1 MPNYNKSFNFRN
13 GVQVDVDDLIVRG
26 NLVGIGTTIPR
37 ADLDVRGIVDV
48 IGIVTTSN
56 LFVSGVSTFAN
67 ELHIGTGITISPQ
80 TGIISASFRGDGSF
94 LDNLPTSQWSN
105 DGSGG
110 IYNGGPVG
118 VGTTNATQTF
128 QVGGNPDNPLHFG
141 VGIDSA
147 RGNIRTT
154 GIITA
159 ASFVGSGL
167 GITAITADNITSGNL
182 DSARLPTSFFGL
194 GEIGATNLA
203 ISGVGTVAT
212 INSTTG
218 TITTLSATN
227 ATVSNDLNVGGA
239 LTATSLN
246 VSGVSTLTGGLRVP
260 GGTGVSNRAEFGN
273 SQEFTLQYN
282 TVSTRG
288 LISAATDPIDIQATT
303 IRLLP
308 NAGQNGVIV
317 NQNGSVELYHS
328 NSKRFETTGVG
339 ATVVGKLQVSSDSS
353 ILGISTLTS
362 VSASDATIGV
372 STLTNVTATDIA
384 VQKLTVSGVTTFAAA
399 VDANAGATIDN
410 IQIGISDDN
419 EIDTASGN
427 LTIDSAGGT
436 TTVDDNLS
444 VSGTVSISDNTSIT
458 GSLDI
463 NGGVAVTGIL
473 TVSSQI
479 NPTTTNT
486 VGLGT
491 AGTAYSDAFI
501 GDITVGDATSS
512 TITTRNESL
521 ILDSAQGTVIV
532 QDDFNVTGVSTLSTL
547 AFNDGI
553 LTGSTSFRPT
563 SDKSAGIGTNG
574 TSFSEGFFGEVT
586 VGAASSNKIS
596 TREGSLLLDST
607 QGTVIV
613 QDDFSVT
620 GVSTLTSLIV
630 NSATVTTATVD
641 INLIPSSDKSAG
653 IGTNGTS
660 FSEGFFGEIT
670 IGSASDNTVSS
681 RSGSLLLD
689 STQGT
694 VVVQDDFSVTGV
706 TTLTSLTV
714 GTSLVPTSD
723 KSNGIGAVN
732 QAFSNAFVGEVT
744 VGAALSNKIST
755 REGSLL
761 LDSTQGTV
769 IVQDDFNVTGVT
781 TLTSLTV
788 DSSLVPTSDKS
799 NGIGAVNRAFSN
811 AFVGEV
817 TVGAAS
823 SNKVST
829 RGGSLLLDST
839 QGTVIV
845 QDDFNVT
852 GVSTLPTLNSTTI
865 TSTNINASTTL
876 SPVADKTVPLGSS
889 SLRYSEL
896 YVDNIR
902 VGVGSDQEIKAQTGN
917 LEIDAPFGRVRVNNL
932 TPVGIVTFAGDIS
945 LDGDKTRNLGSGT
958 NALASGHIGEVRIA
972 NGTNDNTIDTRTGE
986 LILNSA
992 EDRVIV
998 GSGLSAPSLDI
1009 TNNILVGSG
1018 STSFAVLSGVQ
1029 NVGIG
1034 TSIPSSSIQ
1043 VVKHSDAN
1051 LQLISKTASS
1061 GIILASELGTTDDS
1075 ASIVYDGTNL
1085 SLSNRDSAG
1094 DILVNMSFGTG
1105 INTTSKFKIIHD
1117 SSDLF
1122 VVSHDGLLGINKS
1135 VPTKELDIAGD
1146 LLVSDNATIVG
1157 VLTVG
1162 TGTSQFTFGSG
1173 DTVLKTNIDT
1183 SNSSG
1188 VSTITTLNSTSIT
1201 SGNINSSGI
1210 ITAVT
1215 GNFTGNIS
1223 VANTGTFNNGTF
1235 LVGGTIGTDAQ
1246 SFVAATGGDVLTVR
1260 GATSIRGNLF
1270 AAYAGGQVGIGT
1282 TNFPEDGRS
1291 DNHNIGNLVEAN
1303 YGNFSHTGDVSFIGS
1318 QDNGTCIFVPS
1329 KNDPTIATLKKNNS
1343 QSEFSWT
1350 REFKVGINTYV
1361 PRSAFDIGACN
1372 SPMIVPSLSQQSIT
1386 ELVTVPN
1393 DSTMIST
1400 SLSSGSGT
1408 QVIGGL
1414 FFSKPENRLKV
1425 GLATA
1430 NSEDSYVGILT
1441 ATTNSSAFEAVSFPQ
1456 MTTTNRNTMNTA
1468 GGIPDGSVI
1477 YNTTTNKLQ
1486 VKAGGSFVDLH

>member
-239 LTATSLN
+239 LTATSVN
-246 VSGVSTLTGGLRVP
+246 VSGASTFASIDIDQNNGRLRLGPSEQLQIYVDTNNSYIEES
-260 GGTGVSNRAEFGN
+260 GTGSLFINSNEVRFRNAAN
-273 SQEFTLQYN
+273 SENIATFNSDGAVDLYYN
-282 TVSTRG
+282 
-288 LISAATDPIDIQATT
+288 
-303 IRLLP
+303 
-308 NAGQNGVIV
+308 
-317 NQNGSVELYHS
+317 

-339 ATVVGKLQVSSDSS
+339 ATVIGKLQVSSDSS

-362 VSASDATIGV
+362 ISASDATIGV

-436 TTVDDNLS
+436 TTIDDD
-444 VSGTVSISDNTSIT
+444 VAIT
-458 GSLDI
+458 G
-463 NGGVAVTGIL
+463 TL
-473 TVSSQI
+473 TVSSGF
-479 NPTTTNT
+479 NPITTNS

-491 AGTAYSDAFI
+491 AGTVYSNAFI
-501 GDITVGDATSS
+501 SDITVGAAASN
-512 TITTRNESL
+512 TISTRNESL
-521 ILDSAQGTVIV
+521 TLDSTQGTVVV
-532 QDDFNVTGVSTLSTL
+532 QDDFNVTGVT
-547 AFNDGI
+547 
-553 LTGSTSFRPT
+553 
-563 SDKSAGIGTNG
+563 
-574 TSFSEGFFGEVT
+574 
-586 VGAASSNKIS
+586 
-596 TREGSLLLDST
+596 
-607 QGTVIV
+607 
-613 QDDFSVT
+613 
-620 GVSTLTSLIV
+620 TLTSLT
-630 NSATVTTATVD
+630 AATATVST
-641 INLIPSSDKSAG
+641 NLLPSSDKSAG
-653 IGTNGTS
+653 IGTNGTA

-694 VVVQDDFSVTGV
+694 VV
-706 TTLTSLTV
+706 
-714 GTSLVPTSD
+714 
-723 KSNGIGAVN
+723 
-732 QAFSNAFVGEVT
+732 
-744 VGAALSNKIST
+744 
-755 REGSLL
+755 
-761 LDSTQGTV
+761 
-769 IVQDDFNVTGVT
+769 VQDDFNVTGVT

-986 LILNSA
+986 LTLNSA
-992 EDRVIV
+992 DSRVIV

-1043 VVKHSDAN
+1043 VVKHSSAN

-1061 GIILASELGTTDDS
+1061 EIVLASELGITDDS
-1075 ASIVYDGTNL
+1075 ASITYDGTDLTIANK
-1085 SLSNRDSAG
+1085 DSGG
-1094 DILVNMSFGTG
+1094 DILVDMSTGTG
-1105 INTTSKFKIIHD
+1105 INTSSEFKIKHGG
-1117 SSDLF
+1117 SDLF

-1135 VPTKELDIAGD
+1135 VPTKELDIVGD
-1146 LLVSDNATIVG
+1146 LAVSNNAVITGILTI
-1157 VLTVG
+1157 G
-1162 TGTSQFTFGSG
+1162 TGGNQLTLGSANTLFVG
-1173 DTVLKTNIDT
+1173 NIDT

-1223 VANTGTFNNGTF
+1223 VGNTGTFNNGTF
-1235 LVGGTIGTDAQ
+1235 LVGGTIGTDTQ
-1246 SFVAATGGDVLTVR
+1246 TSVASDGGDVLTVK
-1260 GATSIRGNLF
+1260 GATSIRGSLF
-1270 AAYAGGQVGIGT
+1270 AAYAGGDIGTVGIGT
-1282 TNFPEDGRS
+1282 TNYPTDERDTGA
-1291 DNHNIGNLVEAN
+1291 IGNLVQVD
-1303 YGNFSHTGDVSFIGS
+1303 YGNFSHTGSMSVVGEE
-1318 QDNGTCIFVPS
+1318 DNGTCIFVPS
-1329 KNDPTIATLKKNNS
+1329 KNVSSVPTLKKNNT

-1350 REFKVGINTYV
+1350 REFKVGINTHV

-1386 ELVTVPN
+1386 ELVTTPN
-1393 DSTMIST
+1393 NATMT
-1400 SLSSGSGT
+1400 DPALSSGSGI

>member
-282 TVSTRG
+282 TATTRG

-339 ATVVGKLQVSSDSS
+339 ATVIGKLQVSSDSS

-362 VSASDATIGV
+362 ISASDATIGV

-436 TTVDDNLS
+436 TTIDDD
-444 VSGTVSISDNTSIT
+444 VSIT
-458 GSLDI
+458 G
-463 NGGVAVTGIL
+463 TL
-473 TVSSQI
+473 TVSSGF
-479 NPTTTNT
+479 NPISTNS

-491 AGTAYSDAFI
+491 AGTVYSNAFI
-501 GDITVGDATSS
+501 GDITVGAAASN
-512 TITTRNESL
+512 TISTRNESL
-521 ILDSAQGTVIV
+521 TLDSTQGTVVV
-532 QDDFNVTGVSTLSTL
+532 QDDFNVTGVTTLTSLTAATATVSTNLL
-547 AFNDGI
+547 PN
-553 LTGSTSFRPT
+553 

-574 TSFSEGFFGEVT
+574 TAFSQAFIGELT
-586 VGAASSNKIS
+586 VGAATSNKVS

-613 QDDFSVT
+613 QDDFNVT
-620 GVSTLTSLIV
+620 GVSTLPTLTFDD
-630 NSATVTTATVD
+630 ATLTGTTAFR
-641 INLIPSSDKSAG
+641 PSSDKSAG
-653 IGTNGTS
+653 IGTNGTA

-706 TTLTSLTV
+706 TTLTTLTV
-714 GTSLVPTSD
+714 STNLLPTSD
-723 KSNGIGAVN
+723 KSNGVGTVN
-732 QAFSNAFVGEVT
+732 RAFSNAFVGEVT

-865 TSTNINASTTL
+865 TSTNISASTTL

-902 VGVGSDQEIKAQTGN
+902 IGVGSDQEIKAQTGN
-917 LEIDAPFGRVRVNNL
+917 LELDAPFGRVRINNL
-932 TPVGIVTFAGDIS
+932 TPVGIVTFAGDIL

-992 EDRVIV
+992 DSRVIV

-1043 VVKHSDAN
+1043 VVKHSSAN

-1061 GIILASELGTTDDS
+1061 EIVLASELGITNDS
-1075 ASIVYDGTNL
+1075 ASIVYDGTDLTIANK
-1085 SLSNRDSAG
+1085 DSGG
-1094 DILVNMSFGTG
+1094 DILVDMSSGTG
-1105 INTTSKFKIIHD
+1105 INTSSDFKIKH
-1117 SSDLF
+1117 SGSDLF
-1122 VVSHDGLLGINKS
+1122 VVSHDGLLGINNGS
-1135 VPTKELDIAGD
+1135 PTKELDIVGD
-1146 LLVSDNATIVG
+1146 LAVSNDAVITGILTI
-1157 VLTVG
+1157 G
-1162 TGTSQFTFGSG
+1162 TGGNQLTLGSANTLFAG
-1173 DTVLKTNIDT
+1173 NIDT
-1183 SNSSG
+1183 TNSSG

-1223 VANTGTFNNGTF
+1223 VGNTGTFNNGTF

-1246 SFVAATGGDVLTVR
+1246 TSVANEGGDVLTVR
-1260 GATSIRGNLF
+1260 GATSIRGSLF
-1270 AAYAGGQVGIGT
+1270 AAYAGGDIGTVGIGT
-1282 TNFPEDGRS
+1282 TNYPTDDR
-1291 DNHNIGNLVEAN
+1291 DTNAIGNLVQVD
-1303 YGNFSHTGDVSFIGS
+1303 YGNFSHTGSMSVVGEE
-1318 QDNGTCIFVPS
+1318 DNGTCIFVPS
-1329 KNDPTIATLKKNNS
+1329 KNVSSVPTLKKNNAE
-1343 QSEFSWT
+1343 SEFSWT
-1350 REFKVGINTYV
+1350 REFKVGINTHV

-1386 ELVTVPN
+1386 ELVTTLN
-1393 DSTMIST
+1393 SATMT
-1400 SLSSGSGT
+1400 DPALPSGSGT

-1441 ATTNSSAFEAVSFPQ
+1441 VTANSSDFEAISFPQ
-1456 MTTTNRNTMNTA
+1456 MTTANRNTMNTA

-1477 YNTTTNKLQ
+1477 YNTSTNKLQ

>member
-1 MPNYNKSFNFRN
+1 M
-13 GVQVDVDDLIVRG
+13 
-26 NLVGIGTTIPR
+26 
-37 ADLDVRGIVDV
+37 
-48 IGIVTTSN
+48 
-56 LFVSGVSTFAN
+56 
-67 ELHIGTGITISPQ
+67 
-80 TGIISASFRGDGSF
+80 
-94 LDNLPTSQWSN
+94 
-105 DGSGG
+105 
-110 IYNGGPVG
+110 
-118 VGTTNATQTF
+118 
-128 QVGGNPDNPLHFG
+128 
-141 VGIDSA
+141 
-147 RGNIRTT
+147 
-154 GIITA
+154 
-159 ASFVGSGL
+159 
-167 GITAITADNITSGNL
+167 
-182 DSARLPTSFFGL
+182 
-194 GEIGATNLA
+194 
-203 ISGVGTVAT
+203 
-212 INSTTG
+212 
-218 TITTLSATN
+218 
-227 ATVSNDLNVGGA
+227 
-239 LTATSLN
+239 
-246 VSGVSTLTGGLRVP
+246 
-260 GGTGVSNRAEFGN
+260 
-273 SQEFTLQYN
+273 
-282 TVSTRG
+282 
-288 LISAATDPIDIQATT
+288 
-303 IRLLP
+303 
-308 NAGQNGVIV
+308 
-317 NQNGSVELYHS
+317 
-328 NSKRFETTGVG
+328 
-339 ATVVGKLQVSSDSS
+339 
-353 ILGISTLTS
+353 
-362 VSASDATIGV
+362 
-372 STLTNVTATDIA
+372 
-384 VQKLTVSGVTTFAAA
+384 
-399 VDANAGATIDN
+399 
-410 IQIGISDDN
+410 
-419 EIDTASGN
+419 
-427 LTIDSAGGT
+427 
-436 TTVDDNLS
+436 
-444 VSGTVSISDNTSIT
+444 
-458 GSLDI
+458 
-463 NGGVAVTGIL
+463 
-473 TVSSQI
+473 
-479 NPTTTNT
+479 
-486 VGLGT
+486 
-491 AGTAYSDAFI
+491 
-501 GDITVGDATSS
+501 
-512 TITTRNESL
+512 
-521 ILDSAQGTVIV
+521 
-532 QDDFNVTGVSTLSTL
+532 
-547 AFNDGI
+547 
-553 LTGSTSFRPT
+553 
-563 SDKSAGIGTNG
+563 
-574 TSFSEGFFGEVT
+574 
-586 VGAASSNKIS
+586 
-596 TREGSLLLDST
+596 
-607 QGTVIV
+607 
-613 QDDFSVT
+613 
-620 GVSTLTSLIV
+620 
-630 NSATVTTATVD
+630 
-641 INLIPSSDKSAG
+641 
-653 IGTNGTS
+653 
-660 FSEGFFGEIT
+660 
-670 IGSASDNTVSS
+670 
-681 RSGSLLLD
+681 
-689 STQGT
+689 
-694 VVVQDDFSVTGV
+694 
-706 TTLTSLTV
+706 
-714 GTSLVPTSD
+714 
-723 KSNGIGAVN
+723 
-732 QAFSNAFVGEVT
+732 
-744 VGAALSNKIST
+744 
-755 REGSLL
+755 
-761 LDSTQGTV
+761 

-1043 VVKHSDAN
+1043 VVKHSSAN

-1246 SFVAATGGDVLTVR
+1246 TSVANDNGDVLTVR
-1260 GATSIRGNLF
+1260 GATSIRGSLF
-1270 AAYAGGQVGIGT
+1270 AAYAGGDIGTVGIGT
-1282 TNFPEDGRS
+1282 TNYPTDDRDTGA
-1291 DNHNIGNLVEAN
+1291 IGNLVQVD
-1303 YGNFSHTGDVSFIGS
+1303 YGNFSHTGSMSVVGEE
-1318 QDNGTCIFVPS
+1318 DNGTCIFVPS
-1329 KNDPTIATLKKNNS
+1329 KNVSSVPTLKKNNT

-1350 REFKVGINTYV
+1350 REFKVGINTHV

-1486 VKAGGSFVDLH
+1486 VKAGGSFVDLHWWGLTRCSTLARVPLLRLKRKYEV